1 MIFFTVLSL
10 LSALNIYLLYSSHV
24 HAALVFQ
31 VTVLFGLWAAGYWVM
46 FHRERSGIDSPINS
60 GAIESPQIESA
71 FEPTSHPEQHFYQRL
86 YEHFSEE
93 SRNFE
98 QSREHCERVLQAIQQ
113 AIQDASMK
121 GSETQLAALNAL
133 FASARTGD
141 LGRGFATVSRDL
153 QQLGHTA
160 EEELQALNRVLTEL
174 TMLLARCEY
183 LGASFIKLG
192 QQPPTTELIT
202 QTDSVCSR
210 LQFCQRTLG
219 RLDDRFRER
228 RHLDIRWVQ
237 FNDSLRRL
245 LAELMGQMTRLEIN
259 LSDLLSDLRLIRL
272 NPAGLSSEAAL
283 ATF

>member
-1 MIFFTVLSL
+1 MIFFAVLSL
-10 LSALNIYLLYSSHV
+10 LSALNVYFLFSATV

-31 VTVLFGLWAAGYWVM
+31 VSVLFVLWAAGYWVM
-46 FHRERSGIDSPINS
+46 YHRERSEATNAGVGMADSH
-60 GAIESPQIESA
+60 GTVSA
-71 FEPTSHPEQHFYQRL
+71 FEPMQHPERHFYERL

-93 SRNFE
+93 VRNFE
-98 QSREHCERVLQAIQQ
+98 QSREHCERVMHAIRQAL
-113 AIQDASMK
+113 QDASMK

-153 QQLGHTA
+153 QQLGSTA
-160 EEELQALNRVLTEL
+160 EEELQALNRVITEL

-183 LGASFIKLG
+183 LGATFVQLG
-192 QQPPTTELIT
+192 QQPPTSEVIAQADT
-202 QTDSVCSR
+202 VCTR

-245 LAELMGQMTRLEIN
+245 LSELMGQMTRLEIN

-272 NPAGLSSEAAL
+272 NPAGLGTETAL